1 MVGIVVPIWAMVGG
15 RFPSHECR
23 PFAHPQHPGY
33 HAAVL
38 ETSMAYRLDIA
49 ARSTGLMAGATACAS
64 KTMMM
69 IIMTT
74 ALAGQTRAS

>member
-1 MVGIVVPIWAMVGG
+1 MVGIVVPTWAAFGG
-15 RFPSHECR
+15 RFPDHECR
-23 PFAHPQHPGY
+23 PFARPPHPGY

-38 ETSMAYRLDIA
+38 ETSMAHRLDIA

-74 ALAGQTRAS
+74 ASAGRMRAS